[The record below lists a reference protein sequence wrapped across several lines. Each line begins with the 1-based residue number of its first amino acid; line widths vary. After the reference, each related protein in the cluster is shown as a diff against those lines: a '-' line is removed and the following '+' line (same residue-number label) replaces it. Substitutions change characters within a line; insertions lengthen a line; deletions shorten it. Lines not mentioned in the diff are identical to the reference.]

1 MDDQNKT
8 PPGTEQ
14 NTGEANQNEQLALEN
29 NAGDSNEGLK
39 LALLKATKDLEAA
52 NKKIQAAEAAKL
64 EASGNF
70 KKLWEDERKRVEELE
85 GKLNRNTAA
94 FIETQKRTTLKDQLI
109 KAGMRSDAMKLADTI
124 GTDGLE
130 VEVTDQGFTVLGA
143 DTVVSKMRQEFPF
156 MFSKAEPTVNSGTGA
171 GGTTTS
177 GGPITAKDLL
187 VVEKKFGP
195 GSKEYRE
202 SVMTFLSQKKK

>member
-8 PPGTEQ
+8 PSGTDQ
-14 NTGEANQNEQLALEN
+14 NTGEANQNEQLALEQKPP
-29 NAGDSNEGLK
+29 AETTDGLK
-39 LALLKATKDLEAA
+39 LALLKATKDLEAV
-52 NKKIQAAEAAKL
+52 NKKLQAAEAAKL

-109 KAGMRSDAMKLADTI
+109 KAGMRADAMKLADTI

-156 MFSKAEPTVNSGTGA
+156 MFSQAAPNVNTGTGNA
-171 GGTTTS
+171 QAAS
-177 GGPITAKDLL
+177 GPLSGKDLL
-187 VVEKKFGP
+187 AVEKKFGS

-202 SVMTFLSQKKK
+202 AVMTFMGQKKK

>member
-14 NTGEANQNEQLALEN
+14 NTGEANPNEQLALEQKPP
-29 NAGDSNEGLK
+29 AETTDGLK
-39 LALLKATKDLEAA
+39 LALLKATKDLEAV
-52 NKKIQAAEAAKL
+52 NKKLQAAEAAKL

-109 KAGMRSDAMKLADTI
+109 KAGMRADAMKLADTI

-156 MFSKAEPTVNSGTGA
+156 MFSQAAPNVNTGTGNA
-171 GGTTTS
+171 QAVS
-177 GGPITAKDLL
+177 GPLSGKDLL
-187 VVEKKFGP
+187 AVEMKFGS

-202 SVMTFLSQKKK
+202 AVMTFMGQKKK